1 MLTQTYGHDPF
12 EMTRDLIEKT
22 GAFDDLRADDK
33 VLIKPNIV
41 VSRRD
46 WAGVNTDP
54 RVVEALV
61 ILLREKGVQRIT
73 VADGSGMGYNA
84 SRAFTVCGYRK
95 MSERYDFRLVDLEKD
110 SFVSRE
116 VPVSGPFERLEI
128 ARSVVES
135 DYVIN
140 VPVMKA
146 HMQTLITCS
155 LKNLKGIMPRSQKSA
170 FHSTNLHQAIAQLN
184 RVFSPDLIV
193 VDGLQGD
200 LYFEIG
206 RRPVVMD
213 TMILGKNPVEVDSI
227 VADFLGY
234 SPNEIRHIMYSAAA
248 GIGHPDLNT
257 IQVRQ
262 LNLPTVKRRHSPS
275 VHYADLF
282 SCEIRALGACCT
294 CLGNLVFALQ
304 RLKEHGLLKPSLLFT
319 AGQRSESISDAQKT
333 IIAVGKCAAERTDSD
348 LSIHACPPTAHLI
361 FRQVAKE
368 LKR

>member
-1 MLTQTYGHDPF
+1 MLTRIYGHDPF

-22 GAFDDLRADDK
+22 GAFDGLHADDS

-41 VSRRD
+41 VSRKD

-54 RVVEALV
+54 RVVEALA

-73 VADGSGMGYNA
+73 VADGSGMGFNA

-95 MSERYDFRLVDLEKD
+95 MSKRYDFRLVDLEKD
-110 SFVSRE
+110 YFVSKE
-116 VPVSGPFERLEI
+116 VPVSGPFECLEI

-146 HMQTLITCS
+146 HMETLITCS

-200 LYFEIG
+200 LSFEIG
-206 RRPVVMD
+206 RKPVVIE
-213 TMILGKNPVEVDSI
+213 TMLLGRNPVEVDSI
-227 VADFLGY
+227 VANILGY
-234 SPNEIRHIMYSAAA
+234 SPNDIRHITYSAAA
-248 GIGHPDLNT
+248 GIGQPDLGT
-257 IQVRQ
+257 IEVRE
-262 LNLPTVKRRHSPS
+262 LNLPSFTRQYSPP

-282 SCEIRALGACCT
+282 CCEIRALGACCT

-304 RLKEHGLLKPSLLFT
+304 RLKEHGLLTPSLLFT
-319 AGQRSESISDAQKT
+319 VGQLSESVSDAKKT
-333 IIAVGKCAAERTDSD
+333 IIAVGKCAAERTGGDI
-348 LSIHACPPTAHLI
+348 SIHACPPTAHVI
-361 FRQVAKE
+361 FKRVAKE